1 MNLIIDIG
9 NSRTKIAL
17 FNDIDLM
24 FNLSLDELVPAN
36 VEMLLDEHPSLN
48 KAILSATKPYSP
60 ELKKILAEKFSLFIE
75 LDHRTLIPIENL
87 YESKETLG
95 KDRLAAAIGANELF
109 PDQNLLII
117 DAGTA
122 ITFDLVNSKNQFVG
136 GNISPGLEMRFKALN
151 AFTGKL
157 PLVESSDEFP
167 LFGRNTT
174 EAIRSGVQ
182 TGILFEVEQ
191 YIETINNNYENLK
204 IIITGGDAKFFDRNL
219 KNSIF
224 VHFNLTLIGLNRIL
238 EYNEQKKTNRSSF

>member
-17 FNDIDLM
+17 FNDSDLM
-24 FNLSLDELVPAN
+24 FNVSLDELTPEN
-36 VEMLLDEHPSLN
+36 VGMLLDEHPQLN

-60 ELKKILAEKFSLFIE
+60 DLKKILTEKFRLFIE

-109 PDQNLLII
+109 PNQNLLII

-122 ITFDLVNSKNQFVG
+122 ITFDLVNSKNQFMG
-136 GNISPGLEMRFKALN
+136 GNISPGLEMRYKALN
-151 AFTGKL
+151 TFTGKL
-157 PLVESSDEFP
+157 PLVEAADDFP
-167 LFGRNTT
+167 LLGRNTT

-191 YIETINNNYENLK
+191 YIQTLNKIYETLK
-204 IIITGGDAKFFDRNL
+204 VIITGGDAKFFDKKL
-219 KNSIF
+219 KSSIF

-238 EYNEQKKTNRSSF
+238 EFNNR